1 LLMTTEKDV
10 PDFWIAAGNP
20 ARLLRKIE
28 TTMDPDHPS
37 NQRMEGTYGVEKDM
51 AELADKLEV
60 KKGEYDDCDQG
71 W

>member
-1 LLMTTEKDV
+1 MTIMEKDV

-20 ARLLRKIE
+20 ARLLRKVE

-37 NQRMEGTYGVEKDM
+37 NQRAEGPYGAERDM
-51 AELADKLEV
+51 AELANELEV
-60 KKGEYDDCDQG
+60 KKGEYDDWDQG